1 VPQDKGRR
9 GRGTGRAIVDG
20 LPPQTG
26 PKVIA
31 MLHSAFAARI
41 SVFARFVAMPSAR
54 SFMMPAAP
62 NARAVNRV
70 RAALC
75 GALALA
81 AGASPALAEPTH
93 AIAMHGK
100 PAMADGFIA
109 LPYANPDAPKGGR
122 LVEGVLGTFDSLNP
136 MIVQGLAVQPIRGYV
151 VESLMARSYDE
162 PFTLYGLLARTIDTD
177 DARSSV
183 TFALDPAAHFS
194 DGTPVTAEDVA
205 FSWQLLRDH
214 GRPNYRTYYAKVA
227 KAEILDARTVR
238 FDFAEA
244 GDRELPLIIALMP
257 VLPKHAVDAATFE
270 SSTLT
275 KPIGSGPYVVADID
289 AGKSVAFKRD
299 PNYWGRDLPINRG
312 LWNFDE
318 LRFDFYRDGNAYFE
332 AFKAGL
338 YDVRGETDP
347 GRWQTGYDFPAVR
360 DGRVVKDLFAS
371 GLPKFASDFVFNTRR
386 PIFADIRVRQAI
398 ALLFDFRWINR
409 DLFYN
414 LYQRSA
420 SYFDDSELSAYH
432 RPADERERTL
442 LAPFP
447 DAVRPDVLDGTWS
460 PTDGDGS
467 GRDRATL
474 RQALELF
481 RAAGYELDGTTL
493 RDRTTHRAFS
503 FEIMVTSKDEE
514 RLALTFSSQ
523 LARAGIDAKVR
534 LVDAVQFDQR
544 RSTYDFDM
552 IEYRWEQSLSPGN
565 EQAFYW
571 GAAAADQQGTRNY
584 MGVKS
589 AAIDAMIAA
598 LLRARERDDF
608 VDAVRALDR
617 VLISGCYVVPLFYLP
632 QQWVARWTYVEH
644 PARTSLYGY
653 LPETWWHQPAKQGS
667 ALQ

>member
-1 VPQDKGRR
+1 MKRESN
-9 GRGTGRAIVDG
+9 AC
-20 LPPQTG
+20 
-26 PKVIA
+26 
-31 MLHSAFAARI
+31 AAT
-41 SVFARFVAMPSAR
+41 
-54 SFMMPAAP
+54 
-62 NARAVNRV
+62 

-81 AGASPALAEPTH
+81 GMVALAPSALAEPTH

-122 LVEGVLGTFDSLNP
+122 LVERVLGTFNSLNP

-177 DARSSV
+177 DARSFV

-214 GRPNYRTYYAKVA
+214 GRPNYRTYYAKIA

-238 FDFAEA
+238 FDFAES

-270 SSTLT
+270 SSTLK

-289 AGKSVAFKRD
+289 AGKSVTFKRD
-299 PNYWGRDLPINRG
+299 PNYWGSDLPINRG

-318 LRFDFYRDGNAYFE
+318 LRLDFYRDGNAYFE

-338 YDVRGETDP
+338 YDVRTETDP

-371 GLPKFASDFVFNTRR
+371 GLPKFASDFAFNTRR

-398 ALLFDFRWINR
+398 ALLFDFKWVNR

-432 RPADERERTL
+432 RPA
-442 LAPFP
+442 A
-447 DAVRPDVLDGTWS
+447 A
-460 PTDGDGS
+460 GDGS
-467 GRDRATL
+467 GRDRETL
-474 RQALELF
+474 RQALALF
-481 RAAGYELDGTTL
+481 RVAGYELDGTKL
-493 RDRTTHRAFS
+493 RDRATHHAFS

-514 RLALTFSSQ
+514 RLALTFWSQ

-571 GAAAADQQGTRNY
+571 GSAAADQQGTRNY

-589 AAIDAMIAA
+589 SAIDAMIAA

-632 QQWVARWTYVEH
+632 QQWVARWTYVQH